1 MFNFA
6 FTKLILPTTLHPKKS
21 IYTNNEQL
29 RLQSLRMAAAS
40 GTSGPTGCHRLGKR
54 RSMARLQQNHRNP
67 LSKHQSMQQRV
78 LPHKIRHQRRSFPA
92 ARHSRAI
99 AISFHHVLREF
110 TRLFLILYDRYD
122 KITVCHFYSL
132 SVENDQNLSTCSHV
146 NHSFAKKSLL

>member
-40 GTSGPTGCHRLGKR
+40 GTGGPTGCHRLGKR

-110 TRLFLILYDRYD
+110 TRL
-122 KITVCHFYSL
+122 
-132 SVENDQNLSTCSHV
+132 SVHHHLCVSEAQQPDDERHR
-146 NHSFAKKSLL
+146 KKHHPIPQGPDMPSE